1 MEFMYD
7 KMLQPRLL
15 MLMVKFMYLYFII
28 WIMKN
33 LQYSKVK
40 KEVNV
45 ESFDTK
51 NLKMDEV
58 SISEL
63 YNHDK
68 AIKFYGGITLS
79 GLSTS
84 KPIKADSLIVTG
96 Y

>member
-1 MEFMYD
+1 M
-7 KMLQPRLL
+7 
-15 MLMVKFMYLYFII
+15 
-28 WIMKN
+28 N
-33 LQYSKVK
+33 A
-40 KEVNV
+40 

-63 YNHDK
+63 YNHDQ